1 MKLFKALFLS
11 ALIFLAISACKEKQS
26 GNTSSSSEV
35 TGQTPEYDFPFYD
48 TSLSIDERVSDLIS
62 RLSLEEKADQMMHN
76 TSAVE
81 RLGIPPYGWWNEAL
95 HGVGRSGVA
104 TVFPQAIGLG
114 ATFDSDLAFRVSS
127 AISDEARAMHN
138 AAKEKGYHLR
148 YSGLTFWTPNINI
161 FRDPR
166 WGRGQETYG
175 EDPYLTSIL
184 GTSFVKGLQGDHPDY
199 LKTAACAKHYAV
211 HSGPEKL
218 RHEFDAVASPK
229 DMWETYLPAFEALV
243 NADVEAVM
251 CAYNSTNGAPCCA
264 NNYLI
269 TDVLRDKWKF
279 DGHVLSD
286 CWAIVDFFV
295 PAERGGHGTVR
306 TPAEA
311 AALAVKSGVSLNCGS
326 TYLEGLPEAVKNG
339 LITEAEIDE
348 QLAILLRTR
357 FKLGLFDPK
366 GSNPYDD
373 ISVDVINSDEHRAL
387 AREVAQKGIVML
399 KNNGVLPLKNDLSRY
414 FITGPNA
421 ANADVLLGNYYGVN
435 PKLVTILEGV
445 AGAIHP
451 GSQLQYRIGAL
462 LDRESLNPQDWA
474 TPNAGTSDVTFAVLG
489 ISSLLEGEEGESLAS
504 TSAGDRLDY
513 NLPQNQINFL
523 KKLRKAAGE
532 RPIVAIVTGGSP
544 MNLAEVHEL
553 ADAVLLVW
561 YPGEEGGNAVAD
573 ILFGKVSPSGRLPIT
588 FPKSLD
594 QLPDYE
600 DYNMKGR
607 TYKYM
612 DKDPLYP
619 FGYGLSYG
627 KFSYGK
633 LQVSKETFSQDEEVV
648 VTVEV
653 TNEADFPADE
663 VAQIYVSDL
672 EASVD
677 VPNYQLFGI
686 QRVNLGPKASKKVTF
701 TLGPKCFQMVDNLG
715 ERVFEPGGFKIYVGG
730 SSPMKRNLELGVP
743 ELRTAQVTLR

>member
-1 MKLFKALFLS
+1 MRFFKPFLLLLS
-11 ALIFLAISACKEKQS
+11 FLLCLMGCKEISKDKPNDI
-26 GNTSSSSEV
+26 GVGIERASEH
-35 TGQTPEYDFPFYD
+35 DFPFYD
-48 TSLSIDERVSDLIS
+48 TSLSIDERVKDLVS

-76 TSAVE
+76 TSGVE

-95 HGVGRSGVA
+95 HGVGRSGTA

-184 GTSFVKGLQGDHPDY
+184 GTSFVKGLQGDDPKY

-218 RHEFDAVASPK
+218 RHEFDAVANPK
-229 DMWETYLPAFEALV
+229 DLWETYLPAFEALV
-243 NADVEAVM
+243 EADVEAVM
-251 CAYNSTNGAPCCA
+251 CAYNSTNGKPCCS
-264 NNYLI
+264 NNYLL
-269 TDVLRDKWKF
+269 TEVLREKWGFK
-279 DGHVLSD
+279 GHILSD
-286 CWAIVDFFV
+286 CWAIVDLYT
-295 PAERGGHGTVR
+295 PADKGGHGAVSTQ
-306 TPAEA
+306 AEA
-311 AALAVKSGVSLNCGS
+311 AALAVRNGVSLNCGS
-326 TYLEGLPEAVKNG
+326 TYLEGLPKAVEQD
-339 LITEAEIDE
+339 LITEAEIDA
-348 QLAILLRTR
+348 QLSILLRTR

-366 GSNPYDD
+366 GSNPYDN
-373 ISVDVINSDEHRAL
+373 IPTDVINSEENRAL

-399 KNNGVLPLKNDLSRY
+399 KNDGVLPLRNDLSRY
-414 FITGPNA
+414 FVTGPNA
-421 ANADVLLGNYYGVN
+421 ANSDVLLGNYYGVN
-435 PKLVTILEGV
+435 PKLVTVLEGI

-451 GSQLQYRIGAL
+451 GSQLQYRMGAL

-474 TPNAGTSDVTFAVLG
+474 SPNAGTSDVTIAVLG

-504 TSAGDRLDY
+504 STAGDRLDY
-513 NLPQNQINFL
+513 NLPENQINYL
-523 KKLRKAAGE
+523 KKLREAAGE
-532 RPIVAIVTGGSP
+532 RPIIAVITGGSP

-561 YPGEEGGNAVAD
+561 YPGEEGGNAIAD

-594 QLPDYE
+594 QLPPYE
-600 DYNMKGR
+600 DYSMKGR

-612 DKDPLYP
+612 DEDPLYP
-619 FGYGLSYG
+619 FGFGLSYG
-627 KFSYGK
+627 SFTYGELK
-633 LQVSKETFSQDEEVV
+633 ISKANISKDEEVTV
-648 VTVEV
+648 SVEV
-653 TNEADFPADE
+653 TNEGEVESDE
-663 VAQIYVSDL
+663 VVQLYVSDD

-677 VPNYQLFGI
+677 VPNSQLFGVQRI
-686 QRVNLGPKASKKVTF
+686 KLAPKQSKNVSFTLKPNAFQLVNNDGQRVL
-701 TLGPKCFQMVDNLG
+701 
-715 ERVFEPGGFKIYVGG
+715 EPGKFIVHVGG
-730 SSPMKRNLELGVP
+730 SSPMKRSQELGAP
-743 ELRTAQVTLR
+743 TMSTGTIALN

>member
-1 MKLFKALFLS
+1 MRFSKPFLLLSLFFCLVG
-11 ALIFLAISACKEKQS
+11 CKEISKDKP
-26 GNTSSSSEV
+26 GNTNGDIEQV
-35 TGQTPEYDFPFYD
+35 PEHDFPFYD
-48 TSLSIDERVSDLIS
+48 TSLSIDERIKDLVS

-76 TSAVE
+76 TSGVE
-81 RLGIPPYGWWNEAL
+81 RLGIPSYGWWNEAL
-95 HGVGRSGVA
+95 HGVGRSGTA

-184 GTSFVKGLQGDHPDY
+184 GTSFVKGLQGDDPKY

-218 RHEFDAVASPK
+218 RHEFDAIANPK
-229 DMWETYLPAFEALV
+229 DLWETYLPAFEALV
-243 NADVEAVM
+243 EADVEAVM
-251 CAYNSTNGAPCCA
+251 CAYNSTNGQPCCS
-264 NNYLI
+264 NNYLL
-269 TDVLRDKWKF
+269 TDVLREKWGFK
-279 DGHVLSD
+279 GHILSD
-286 CWAIVDFFV
+286 CWAIVDLYT
-295 PAERGGHGTVR
+295 PADKGGHGAVSTQ
-306 TPAEA
+306 AEA

-326 TYLEGLPEAVKNG
+326 TYLEGLPKAVEQG
-339 LITEAEIDE
+339 LITEAEIDA
-348 QLAILLRTR
+348 QLSILLRTR

-373 ISVDVINSDEHRAL
+373 IPTDVINSEENRAL

-399 KNNGVLPLKNDLSRY
+399 KNDGVLPVRNDLSRY
-414 FITGPNA
+414 FVTGPNA
-421 ANADVLLGNYYGVN
+421 ANSDVLLGNYYGVN
-435 PKLVTILEGV
+435 PKLVTVLEGI

-451 GSQLQYRIGAL
+451 GSQLQYRMGAL

-474 TPNAGTSDVTFAVLG
+474 SPNAGTSDVTIAVLG

-504 TSAGDRLDY
+504 STAGDRLDY
-513 NLPQNQINFL
+513 NLPENQINYL
-523 KKLRKAAGE
+523 KKLREAAGE
-532 RPIVAIVTGGSP
+532 RPIIAVITGGSP

-561 YPGEEGGNAVAD
+561 YPGEEGGNAIAD

-594 QLPDYE
+594 QLPPYE
-600 DYNMKGR
+600 DYSMKGR

-612 DKDPLYP
+612 DEDPLYP
-619 FGYGLSYG
+619 FGFGLSYG
-627 KFSYGK
+627 SFTYGELK
-633 LQVSKETFSQDEEVV
+633 ISKANISKDEEVTV
-648 VTVEV
+648 SVEV
-653 TNEADFPADE
+653 TNEGEVESDE
-663 VAQIYVSDL
+663 VVQLYISDDV
-672 EASVD
+672 ASVD
-677 VPNYQLFGI
+677 VPNSQLFGV
-686 QRVNLGPKASKKVTF
+686 QRIKLAPKESKNVTF
-701 TLGPKCFQMVDNLG
+701 TLKPNAFQLVNNDG
-715 ERVFEPGGFKIYVGG
+715 ERVFEPGKFTVHVGG
-730 SSPMKRNLELGVP
+730 SSPMKRSQELGAP
-743 ELRTAQVTLR
+743 TLSTGTITLN

>member
-1 MKLFKALFLS
+1 MRFFKPFLLLLS
-11 ALIFLAISACKEKQS
+11 FLLCLMGCKEISKDKPNDIDV
-26 GNTSSSSEV
+26 GIERASEH
-35 TGQTPEYDFPFYD
+35 DFPFYD
-48 TSLSIDERVSDLIS
+48 TSLSIDERVKDLVS

-76 TSAVE
+76 TSGVE

-95 HGVGRSGVA
+95 HGVGRSGTA

-184 GTSFVKGLQGDHPDY
+184 GTSFVKGLQGDDPKY

-218 RHEFDAVASPK
+218 RHEFDAIANPK
-229 DMWETYLPAFEALV
+229 DLWETYLPAFEALV
-243 NADVEAVM
+243 EADVEAVM
-251 CAYNSTNGAPCCA
+251 CAYNSTNGQPCCS
-264 NNYLI
+264 NNYLL
-269 TDVLRDKWKF
+269 TEVLREKWGFK
-279 DGHVLSD
+279 GHILSD
-286 CWAIVDFFV
+286 CWAIVDLYT
-295 PAERGGHGTVR
+295 PADKGGHGAVSTQ
-306 TPAEA
+306 AEA
-311 AALAVKSGVSLNCGS
+311 AALAVRNGVSLNCGS
-326 TYLEGLPEAVKNG
+326 TYLEGLPKAVEQD
-339 LITEAEIDE
+339 LITEAEIDA
-348 QLAILLRTR
+348 QLSILLRTR

-366 GSNPYDD
+366 GSNPYDN
-373 ISVDVINSDEHRAL
+373 IPTDVINSEENRAL

-399 KNNGVLPLKNDLSRY
+399 KNDGVLPLRNDLSRY
-414 FITGPNA
+414 FVTGPNA
-421 ANADVLLGNYYGVN
+421 ANSDVLLGNYYGVN
-435 PKLVTILEGV
+435 PKLVTVLEGI

-451 GSQLQYRIGAL
+451 GSQLQYRMGAL

-474 TPNAGTSDVTFAVLG
+474 SPNAGTSDATIAVLG

-504 TSAGDRLDY
+504 STAGDRLDY
-513 NLPQNQINFL
+513 NLPENQINYL
-523 KKLRKAAGE
+523 RKLREAAGE
-532 RPIVAIVTGGSP
+532 RPIIAVITGGSP

-561 YPGEEGGNAVAD
+561 YPGEEGGNAIAD

-594 QLPDYE
+594 QLPPYE
-600 DYNMKGR
+600 DYSMKGR

-612 DKDPLYP
+612 DEDPLYP
-619 FGYGLSYG
+619 FGFGLSYG
-627 KFSYGK
+627 SFTYGELK
-633 LQVSKETFSQDEEVV
+633 ISKANISKNEEVTV
-648 VTVEV
+648 SVEV
-653 TNEADFPADE
+653 TNEGEVESDE
-663 VAQIYVSDL
+663 VVQLYVSDD

-677 VPNYQLFGI
+677 VPNSQLFGVQRI
-686 QRVNLGPKASKKVTF
+686 KLAPKESKNVSFTLKPNAFQLVNNDGQRVL
-701 TLGPKCFQMVDNLG
+701 
-715 ERVFEPGGFKIYVGG
+715 EPGKFTVHVGG
-730 SSPMKRNLELGVP
+730 SSPMKRSQELGAP
-743 ELRTAQVTLR
+743 TMSTGTIALN

>member
-1 MKLFKALFLS
+1 MRFFKPFLLLLS
-11 ALIFLAISACKEKQS
+11 FLLCLMGCKEISKDKPNDI
-26 GNTSSSSEV
+26 GVGIERASEH
-35 TGQTPEYDFPFYD
+35 DFPFYD
-48 TSLSIDERVSDLIS
+48 TSLSIDERVKDLVS

-76 TSAVE
+76 TSGVE

-95 HGVGRSGVA
+95 HGVGRSGTA

-184 GTSFVKGLQGDHPDY
+184 GTSFVKGLQGDDPKY

-218 RHEFDAVASPK
+218 RHEFDAVANPK
-229 DMWETYLPAFEALV
+229 DLWETYLPAFEALV
-243 NADVEAVM
+243 EADVEAVM
-251 CAYNSTNGAPCCA
+251 CAYNSTNGQPCCS
-264 NNYLI
+264 NNYLL
-269 TDVLRDKWKF
+269 TEVLREEWGFK
-279 DGHVLSD
+279 GHILSD
-286 CWAIVDFFV
+286 CWAIVDLYT
-295 PAERGGHGTVR
+295 PADKGGHGAVSTQ
-306 TPAEA
+306 AEA
-311 AALAVKSGVSLNCGS
+311 AALAVRNGVSLNCGS
-326 TYLEGLPEAVKNG
+326 TYLEGLPKAVEQD
-339 LITEAEIDE
+339 LITEVEIDA
-348 QLAILLRTR
+348 QLSILLRTR

-366 GSNPYDD
+366 GSNPYDN
-373 ISVDVINSDEHRAL
+373 IPTDVINSEENRAL

-399 KNNGVLPLKNDLSRY
+399 KNDGVLPLRNDLSRY
-414 FITGPNA
+414 FVTGPNA
-421 ANADVLLGNYYGVN
+421 ANSDVLLGNYYGVN
-435 PKLVTILEGV
+435 PKLVTVLEGI

-451 GSQLQYRIGAL
+451 GSQLQYRMGAL

-474 TPNAGTSDVTFAVLG
+474 SPNAGTSDVTIAVLG

-504 TSAGDRLDY
+504 STAGDRLDY
-513 NLPQNQINFL
+513 NLPENQINYL
-523 KKLRKAAGE
+523 RKLREAAGE
-532 RPIVAIVTGGSP
+532 RPIIAVITGGSP

-561 YPGEEGGNAVAD
+561 YPGEEGGNAIAD

-594 QLPDYE
+594 QLPPYE
-600 DYNMKGR
+600 DYSMKGR

-612 DKDPLYP
+612 DEDPLYP
-619 FGYGLSYG
+619 FGFGLSYG
-627 KFSYGK
+627 SFTYGELK
-633 LQVSKETFSQDEEVV
+633 ISKANISKNEEVTV
-648 VTVEV
+648 SVEV
-653 TNEADFPADE
+653 TNEGEVESDE
-663 VAQIYVSDL
+663 VVQLYVSDD

-677 VPNYQLFGI
+677 VPNSQLFGVQRI
-686 QRVNLGPKASKKVTF
+686 KLAPKESKNVSFTLKPNAFQLVNNDGQRVL
-701 TLGPKCFQMVDNLG
+701 
-715 ERVFEPGGFKIYVGG
+715 EPGKFTVHVGG
-730 SSPMKRNLELGVP
+730 SSPMKRSQELGAP
-743 ELRTAQVTLR
+743 TMSTGTIALN

>member
-1 MKLFKALFLS
+1 MRFFKPFLLLLS
-11 ALIFLAISACKEKQS
+11 FLLCLMGCKEISKDKPNDIDV
-26 GNTSSSSEV
+26 GIERASEH
-35 TGQTPEYDFPFYD
+35 DFPFYD
-48 TSLSIDERVSDLIS
+48 TSLSIDERVKDLVS

-76 TSAVE
+76 TSGVE

-95 HGVGRSGVA
+95 HGVGRSGTA

-184 GTSFVKGLQGDHPDY
+184 GTSFVKGLQGDDPKY

-218 RHEFDAVASPK
+218 RHEFDAVANPK
-229 DMWETYLPAFEALV
+229 DLWETYLPAFEALV
-243 NADVEAVM
+243 EADVEAVM
-251 CAYNSTNGAPCCA
+251 CAYNSTNGQPCCS
-264 NNYLI
+264 NNYLL
-269 TDVLRDKWKF
+269 TEVLREEWGFK
-279 DGHVLSD
+279 GHILSD
-286 CWAIVDFFV
+286 CWAIVDLYT
-295 PAERGGHGTVR
+295 PADKGGHGAVSTQ
-306 TPAEA
+306 AEA
-311 AALAVKSGVSLNCGS
+311 AALAVRNGVSLNCGS
-326 TYLEGLPEAVKNG
+326 TYLEGLPKAVEQD
-339 LITEAEIDE
+339 LITEAEIDA
-348 QLAILLRTR
+348 QLSILLRTR

-366 GSNPYDD
+366 GSNPYDN
-373 ISVDVINSDEHRAL
+373 IPTDVINSEENRAL

-399 KNNGVLPLKNDLSRY
+399 KNDGVLPLRNDLSRY
-414 FITGPNA
+414 FVTGPNA
-421 ANADVLLGNYYGVN
+421 ANSDVLLGNYYGVN
-435 PKLVTILEGV
+435 PKLVTVLEGI

-451 GSQLQYRIGAL
+451 GSQLQYRMGAL

-474 TPNAGTSDVTFAVLG
+474 SPNAGTSDATIAVLG

-504 TSAGDRLDY
+504 STAGDRLDY
-513 NLPQNQINFL
+513 NLPENQINYL
-523 KKLRKAAGE
+523 RKLREAAGE
-532 RPIVAIVTGGSP
+532 RPIIAVITGGSP

-561 YPGEEGGNAVAD
+561 YPGEEGGNAIAD

-594 QLPDYE
+594 QLPPYE
-600 DYNMKGR
+600 DYSMKGR

-612 DKDPLYP
+612 DEDPLYP
-619 FGYGLSYG
+619 FGFGLSYG
-627 KFSYGK
+627 SFTYGELK
-633 LQVSKETFSQDEEVV
+633 ISKANISKNEEVTV
-648 VTVEV
+648 SVEV
-653 TNEADFPADE
+653 TNEGEVESDE
-663 VAQIYVSDL
+663 VVQLYVSDD

-677 VPNYQLFGI
+677 VPNSQLFGVQRI
-686 QRVNLGPKASKKVTF
+686 KLAPKESKNVSFTLKPNAFQLVNNDGQRVL
-701 TLGPKCFQMVDNLG
+701 
-715 ERVFEPGGFKIYVGG
+715 EPGKFTVHVGG
-730 SSPMKRNLELGVP
+730 SSPMKRSQELGAP
-743 ELRTAQVTLR
+743 TMSTGTIALN